1 MGLIALHSAHFS
13 KMMKLLLG
21 TTMSLS
27 WRENDSEK
35 LWCIAPTHPIA
46 AGVPMLVT
54 IPHEEMYGEFF
65 DIPKPDEVV
74 FFGTFS
80 DGEVFRSGCTFTR
93 GYGKIFSFQPRHEEY
108 PIYYMPEVRRILKN
122 AADFC
127 KPAVR
132 LRAEPDCRQIV
143 RE

>member
-1 MGLIALHSAHFS
+1 
-13 KMMKLLLG
+13 
-21 TTMSLS
+21 
-27 WRENDSEK
+27 
-35 LWCIAPTHPIA
+35 
-46 AGVPMLVT
+46 MLVT
-54 IPHEEMYGEFF
+54 IPHEEMYGAFF
-65 DIPKPDEVV
+65 DIPKPDDVA

-93 GYGKIFSFQPRHEEY
+93 GYGKIFYFQPGHEEY